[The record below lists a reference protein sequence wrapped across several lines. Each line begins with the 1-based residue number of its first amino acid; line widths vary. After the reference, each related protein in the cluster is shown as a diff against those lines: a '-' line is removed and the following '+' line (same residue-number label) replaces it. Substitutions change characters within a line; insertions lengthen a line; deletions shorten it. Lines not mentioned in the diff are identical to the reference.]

1 MNCLTK
7 IHTGRPMTEPRLK
20 SISQNLKHLNTLSV
34 HKINQSPIAM
44 VVSKKKTSQDTMPEE
59 SEIKIQVVL
68 CCVIMTL
75 RIFSRSF
82 SHKNREYM
90 VQDKLS

>member
-1 MNCLTK
+1 
-7 IHTGRPMTEPRLK
+7 MTEPRLK

-82 SHKNREYM
+82 SHKNRKYV